1 MIHREY
7 IVLMPSSV
15 ATIPLDIVV
24 EGFPGTADAP
34 IKAGNAPIGW
44 TGGDGAY
51 YEWTGRPLRLPVKAS
66 AGATGGFIPRLT
78 LGFLATITPI
88 AAVLSVA
95 VPGLQ
100 LSQTLASLAST
111 DTGPTIAIPTLAD
124 PTYGPVIRLVGDTS
138 SAGAFYV
145 VSLQVMEPR
154 DNDRS
159 PTGI

>member
-7 IVLMPSSV
+7 IVQMPAEP
-15 ATIPLDIVV
+15 ATTPLDIVV
-24 EGFPGTADAP
+24 EGFPGTQDAP
-34 IKAGNAPIGW
+34 VNTANSPIGW
-44 TGGDGAY
+44 TGGDGSY
-51 YEWTGRPLRLPVKAS
+51 YEWTGRPLRIPVTA
-66 AGATGGFIPRLT
+66 AQGATAGFVPRLT
-78 LGFLATITPI
+78 LGFLVTITPI

-95 VPGLQ
+95 VPGVQ
-100 LSQTLASLAST
+100 LSQSLASLAST
-111 DTGPTIAIPTLAD
+111 DVGPTIAIPTLAD

-145 VSLQVMEPR
+145 VGLQVMEPR